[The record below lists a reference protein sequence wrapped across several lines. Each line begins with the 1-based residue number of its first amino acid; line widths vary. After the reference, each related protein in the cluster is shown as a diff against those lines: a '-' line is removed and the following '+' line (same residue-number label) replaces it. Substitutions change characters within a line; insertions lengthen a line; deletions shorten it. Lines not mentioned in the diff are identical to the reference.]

1 LRRLLRAT
9 RRLLFRPLT
18 LGALLGVGLCAAAW
32 QGDRATSTD
41 EFCASC
47 HVHPHATTSWKKSP
61 HYDND
66 SGVFVHCVQCHLP
79 PKGLAY
85 VPEKVRVGV
94 RDAWGTLFGDP
105 ASIDWEA
112 RGHFEHARTHVYQE
126 ACEACHQNLFPLELS
141 EEGDEAHLH
150 YEQHQSELLCIS
162 CHLGVGHESKKES
175 ERKKKSFLAAQAAQ
189 AVPSEIYVS
198 AAQPER
204 FEDFRETIPGTSVAF
219 ELAAIPGGVFTL
231 GSPEREP
238 LRDADEGPQREVQL
252 TRFWMGRTEVTW
264 DEYLAFYQ
272 ATRSEGR
279 SDTRALA
286 PSAQGVDAI
295 TGATPPY
302 GDPDQGWG
310 KGALPAI
317 TMTPHAAE
325 TYCRWLSRV
334 TGKRY
339 RLPTEAEW
347 EYACRGGSAEPY
359 FFEGSPSDFSERG
372 FWNGLFGAERDGIAE
387 YAVYTGNSEGRT
399 RAADA
404 VRCNP
409 FRLLNM
415 SGNVAELCSDRYAAD
430 AYARYPEG
438 QVVLDPKGPEEGAER
453 VVRGGSYASDA
464 ADLRSAARE
473 PTRTEAWLATDPQV
487 PKSLW
492 WYSDCTTV
500 GFRVVCEV
508 DLPEGR

>member
-1 LRRLLRAT
+1 M
-9 RRLLFRPLT
+9 T
-18 LGALLGVGLCAAAW
+18 LGALLGVALCAAAW

-47 HVHPHATTSWKKSP
+47 HVHPHATASWKKSP

-79 PKGLAY
+79 PKGLVY
-85 VPEKVRVGV
+85 LREKVRTGV
-94 RDAWGTLFGDP
+94 RDVWGVVFGDP

-112 RGHFEHARTHVYQE
+112 RGHFEHARTHTYQ
-126 ACEACHQNLFPLELS
+126 ASCVACHQNLFPIGLS

-150 YEQHQSELLCIS
+150 YEHHASELLCIS
-162 CHLGVGHESKKES
+162 CHLGVGHESRKES
-175 ERKKKSFLAAQAAQ
+175 ARKKQSFTAAQAAQ
-189 AVPSEIYVS
+189 TETYVT
-198 AAQPER
+198 AARPER

-219 ELAAIPGGVFTL
+219 ELVAIQGGVFTI
-231 GSPEREP
+231 GSPDREP

-264 DEYLAFYQ
+264 DEYLAFYL

-279 SDTRALA
+279 SDTRARA
-286 PSAQGVDAI
+286 PAELGVDAI

-310 KGALPAI
+310 KSSRPAI
-317 TMTPHAAE
+317 TMTPHAAA
-325 TYCRWLSRV
+325 TYCRWLSKV

-347 EYACRGGSAEPY
+347 EYACRAGSSGPY
-359 FFEGSPSDFSERG
+359 SFEGSPSDFSERG
-372 FWNGLFGAERDGIAE
+372 WWNGLFGAERDGIAE
-387 YAVYTGNSEGRT
+387 YAVYAQNSQGRT
-399 RAADA
+399 QEPAA
-404 VRCNP
+404 VRPNA
-409 FRLLNM
+409 FGLLHM
-415 SGNVAELCSDRYAAD
+415 SGNVAELCSDFYAAD
-430 AYARYPEG
+430 AYARYAEG
-438 QVVLDPKGPEEGAER
+438 RVVVDPQGPELGEEH

-464 ADLRSAARE
+464 ADLRCAARDS
-473 PTRTEAWLATDPQV
+473 THTDAWLATDPQV

-508 DLPEGR
+508 DLPDER

>member
-9 RRLLFRPLT
+9 RRLLFRPLV
-18 LGALLGVGLCAAAW
+18 LGAIVGVGLSAAAW
-32 QGDRATSTD
+32 KGDRVTATD

-47 HVHPHATTSWKKSP
+47 HVHPQATTSWKKSP

-85 VPEKVRVGV
+85 LGQKARTGA
-94 RDAWGTLFGDP
+94 RDVWGKLFGDP
-105 ASIDWEA
+105 ASIDWQA
-112 RGHFEHARTHVYQE
+112 RGQFEHARTHVYQASCVE
-126 ACEACHQNLFPLELS
+126 CHANLFPIGLS

-175 ERKKKSFLAAQAAQ
+175 ERKKKSFTAAAQAPA
-189 AVPSEIYVS
+189 EKYVTP
-198 AAQPER
+198 AAPER

-219 ELAAIPGGVFTL
+219 DMVAIPGGVFTI
-231 GSPEREP
+231 GSPAREP

-286 PSAQGVDAI
+286 PAAQGVDAI

-310 KGALPAI
+310 KGSLPAI

-325 TYCRWLSRV
+325 TYCRWLSKV
-334 TGKRY
+334 TGKKY

-347 EYACRGGSAEPY
+347 EYACRGGSKSAY
-359 FFEGSPSDFSERG
+359 FFEGSPSEFSERG
-372 FWNGLFGAERDGIAE
+372 WWNGIFGAKCSGISE
-387 YAVYTGNSEGRT
+387 HAVYAGNSQGRT
-399 RAADA
+399 QKPDS
-404 VRCNP
+404 VRPNP
-409 FRLLNM
+409 FGLLNM
-415 SGNVAELCSDRYAAD
+415 SGNVAELCSDLYAAD

-438 QVVLDPKGPEEGAER
+438 RVVVDPTGPAEGTEH

-464 ADLRSAARE
+464 AELRSAARA
-473 PTRTEAWLATDPQV
+473 PTQTDAWLKTDPQV
-487 PKSLW
+487 PKSRW

-508 DLPEGR
+508 DLPQEH